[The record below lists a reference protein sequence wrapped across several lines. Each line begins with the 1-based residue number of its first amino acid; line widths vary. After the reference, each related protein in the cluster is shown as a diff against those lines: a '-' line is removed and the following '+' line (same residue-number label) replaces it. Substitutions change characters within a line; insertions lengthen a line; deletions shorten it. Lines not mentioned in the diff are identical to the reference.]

1 MGAPPMDGRIRLAEV
16 TADAL
21 DETVLLRLTERADA
35 GAATL
40 FVGRVRD
47 HDPQAAG
54 EVVGLDYTAHPS
66 ATEKLVEIVEGALTA
81 ADPEG
86 GTVVAVAHRIGH
98 LEVGDTAFVV
108 AVSAAHRR
116 LTFEVCEL
124 IVEQVKHELPIW
136 KQQFEADGSYRW
148 SGL

>member
-1 MGAPPMDGRIRLAEV
+1 MDARIRLAEV
-16 TADAL
+16 AAATLHETA
-21 DETVLLRLTERADA
+21 LLRLVERPDA
-35 GAATL
+35 GATTL

-54 EVVGLDYTAHPS
+54 EVVGLDYTAHPT
-66 ATEKLVEIVEGALTA
+66 ATPKLVEIVTAALTT

-98 LEVGDTAFVV
+98 LDVGDTAFVV

-124 IVEQVKHELPIW
+124 IVEKVKHELPIW
-136 KQQFEADGSYRW
+136 KQQFEADGSHHW

>member
-1 MGAPPMDGRIRLAEV
+1 MDARIRRAEV
-16 TADAL
+16 TPSTL
-21 DETVLLRLTERADA
+21 DETAMLRMVERPDA

-54 EVVGLDYTAHPS
+54 EVVGLDYTAHPT
-66 ATEKLVEIVEGALTA
+66 AAAQLEEIVTSALAA
-81 ADPEG
+81 ADPDG
-86 GTVVAVAHRIGH
+86 GTTVAVAHRVGH
-98 LEVGDTAFVV
+98 LDVGEVAFVV

-124 IVEQVKHELPIW
+124 IVERVKHELPVW

>member
-1 MGAPPMDGRIRLAEV
+1 MDDRIRHAGV
-16 TADAL
+16 TGQEL
-21 DETVLLRLTERADA
+21 DETALLRLVDRPDS

-66 ATEKLVEIVEGALTA
+66 APDRLVEIITA
-81 ADPEG
+81 ALAEADPDRG
-86 GTVVAVAHRIGH
+86 GSVAVAHRTGH
-98 LEVGDTAFVV
+98 LDIGDTAFVV
-108 AVSAAHRR
+108 AVSAAHRH
-116 LTFEVCEL
+116 LAFALCEL
-124 IVEQVKHELPIW
+124 IVERVKQQLPIW
-136 KQQFEADGSYRW
+136 KQQFESDGSYRW

>member
-1 MGAPPMDGRIRLAEV
+1 MDARIRLAEV
-16 TADAL
+16 TGDAL
-21 DETVLLRLTERADA
+21 HETALLRLVERPDA

-54 EVVGLDYTAHPS
+54 RVVGLDYTAHPS
-66 ATEKLVEIVEGALTA
+66 AAEKLVGVVTGALTA

-86 GTVVAVAHRIGH
+86 GTVVAVAHRVGH
-98 LEVGDTAFVV
+98 LDVGEVAFVV

-116 LTFEVCEL
+116 LAFEVCEL
-124 IVEQVKHELPIW
+124 IVEKVKHELPVW

>member
-1 MGAPPMDGRIRLAEV
+1 MDGRIRLAEV
-16 TADAL
+16 TADPCE
-21 DETVLLRLTERADA
+21 ETALLRLVERPDA

-47 HDPQAAG
+47 HDPQATG

-66 ATEKLVEIVEGALTA
+66 AAGKLVEIVTGALVE
-81 ADPEG
+81 ADPDG

-98 LEVGDTAFVV
+98 LDVGEVAFVV

-116 LTFEVCEL
+116 LAFEVCEL
-124 IVEQVKHELPIW
+124 IVERVKHDLPVW

>member
-1 MGAPPMDGRIRLAEV
+1 MDARIRLAEV
-16 TADAL
+16 APDAL
-21 DETVLLRLTERADA
+21 DETALLRLVERPEA

-66 ATEKLVEIVEGALTA
+66 ATEKLAGIVTEALAT
-81 ADPEG
+81 ADPDG
-86 GTVVAVAHRIGH
+86 GAVVAVAHRIGH
-98 LEVGDTAFVV
+98 LDVGDAAFVV